1 MQTTDHRYGRH
12 HMVSNKVDIDKN
24 TGDALVLLEKA
35 ATLLHDTGVIDSE
48 RLDKAVGYAQ
58 DAIDAVVGFR
68 ENELQDHL

>member
-1 MQTTDHRYGRH
+1 
-12 HMVSNKVDIDKN
+12 MVGSKVDIDKN
-24 TGDALVLLEKA
+24 TGDALGLLEEA
-35 ATLLHDTGVIDSE
+35 ATLLHDTGIIDSE

>member
-1 MQTTDHRYGRH
+1 MG
-12 HMVSNKVDIDKN
+12 SNKVDVDKN

>member
-1 MQTTDHRYGRH
+1 MQTTGNHYGRH
-12 HMVSNKVDIDKN
+12 HMGSSKVDIDKN

>member
-1 MQTTDHRYGRH
+1 MG
-12 HMVSNKVDIDKN
+12 SNRVDIDKN

-58 DAIDAVVGFR
+58 DSIDAVVGFR